1 MISDTFLVRRL
12 GKESNTGLKL
22 LIIKTTSEK
31 CEIASFS
38 ENTVLIKN
46 KKLINE
52 TYKVLSIK
60 AKVLYLKFLDFVPN
74 NLTS

>member
-1 MISDTFLVRRL
+1 MRRL

-22 LIIKTTSEK
+22 LIIKITNEK

-46 KKLINE
+46 KKFINE

-60 AKVLYLKFLDFVPN
+60 EKVLYLIQIK
-74 NLTS
+74 